1 MRYFFTKILDATFS
15 TNEMKLIYHIFF
27 LQIILGG
34 QASGTIGFECPM
46 QVLKNVGYNFFIE
59 VVHLV
64 EICY

>member
-1 MRYFFTKILDATFS
+1 MRYFFTKILDAMFP
-15 TNEMKLIYHIFF
+15 TNKMKLINHTFF

-46 QVLKNVGYNFFIE
+46 QVLKNVGYNFVIE
-59 VVHLV
+59 VLHLV